1 MGKKE
6 AIEIAGKYKKLLE
19 KHFPHDKL
27 YLYGSYAT
35 GKSSEDSDI
44 DVAVIVNNI
53 EGDFFEIMPVLWKL
67 RRKVDD
73 RIEPVLIDGSSDK
86 SGFLNS
92 IMKTG
97 VEII

>member
-6 AIEIAGKYKKLLE
+6 AIEIARKYKKLLE
-19 KHFPHDKL
+19 KHFPHDKV
-27 YLYGSYAT
+27 YLYGSFAA
-35 GKSSEDSDI
+35 GRGSEDSDI

-53 EGDFFEIMPVLWKL
+53 EGDFFEITPVLWRL

-73 RIEPVLIDGSSDK
+73 RIEPVLIDRSNDK

-97 VEII
+97 VEIM